1 MKKILLILVVAI
13 TTCFAANSQE
23 RGEKI
28 EALRIAYITKQLPL
42 TADEAKV
49 FWPVYDVYEGEM
61 RKIIR
66 DCQQKNCPQM
76 EQDEKI
82 LNLRKKYKPDFLKV
96 ISEAKFDRLIKAEST
111 LKDMIIK
118 ELQRRKESGGGRRGG
133 NH

>member
-1 MKKILLILVVAI
+1 MKRILLILLFAL
-13 TTCFAANSQE
+13 TTGLAAYSQE

-42 TADEAKV
+42 TAEEAKQ

-61 RKIIR
+61 RRIIK

-82 LNLRKKYKPDFLKV
+82 LNLRKKYKPEFLKV

-111 LKDMIIK
+111 LKEMILK
-118 ELQRRKESGGGRRGG
+118 ELQRRRENGGGKRGG
-133 NH
+133 N